1 MGPRAGDPGH
11 TWEDR
16 RQSEARPCCDT
27 CRRGLGL
34 VGGRAH
40 PSLATYCL
48 SD

>member
-1 MGPRAGDPGH
+1 MGPRAGEPGH
-11 TWEDR
+11 TWENR

-34 VGGRAH
+34 VGAG
-40 PSLATYCL
+40 PTYCL